1 MFKQSLIILVF
12 LIVIYQ
18 IFLNYTSESI
28 SPQSGDSTDNTNPR
42 IRKQSMHSTVNKN
55 ISNPNDEITSQS
67 IQSKHV
73 KKGMIQKI
81 NSNKHNNKV
90 NSNNGSVANSNLIIH
105 PVYGKPSMKTEIGF
119 KYTEK
124 IPSPWIFVIF
134 NPNNTPNHHYA
145 ISLLP
150 LTKYVHANHII
161 TTVSKWDEYLKLN
174 RIEILFNNNNL
185 ELLIPSQDEEFALTV
200 CNLMINTIIGNLTIE
215 GISNNN
221 LIQVSLNKIK
231 NYPMIKNKIIE
242 QIKENM
248 EEREKFSSDT
258 NNSDEDMLD
267 YKEDLATSE
276 AFDRSE
282 INTMERTNT
291 IESMNG
297 LNGMQNIQSNDTE
310 ESEIEA
316 FNRNNLP
323 DQPKNDELIAF
334 EQSGNSSFSFI

>member
-18 IFLNYTSESI
+18 IYLNYTSESI
-28 SPQSGDSTDNTNPR
+28 SSKSKDSKDEENATVLHSKTDSLQSISKKMSNQKNSGISKQNNRMPR
-42 IRKQSMHSTVNKN
+42 IQVNQN
-55 ISNPNDEITSQS
+55 IS
-67 IQSKHV
+67 
-73 KKGMIQKI
+73 
-81 NSNKHNNKV
+81 SNKHFNKV
-90 NSNNGSVANSNLIIH
+90 NSNNGSNLIIH
-105 PVYGKPSMKTEIGF
+105 PVYGKPSMKTDIGF
-119 KYTEK
+119 KYTDK
-124 IPSPWIFVIF
+124 VPSPWTFVIF

-282 INTMERTNT
+282 INTMERNNT

-297 LNGMQNIQSNDTE
+297 LNGMQSNQSNDSE

-316 FNRNNLP
+316 FNRSNLP
-323 DQPKNDELIAF
+323 DQPKNNELIAF